1 MADKI
6 LSIFIDESGDF
17 GNFEKHCPFYL
28 VTMVLHDQSHEISD
42 LVAKFDEHLKF
53 TGFPVHAIHSGPLIR
68 RESIYR
74 DVVRERRRYL
84 FNALFNFGRKLE
96 FSFMCF
102 RIKKSRDDDRI
113 QLTSKLSKI
122 IAAKIRENL
131 YLWGSFDKIIVY
143 YDNGQMELTKIL
155 TTVFSILLKN
165 VVFRKVKPIDY
176 KLFQIA
182 DMICTLELLA
192 VKLKNG
198 FSFTKSEHDFFET
211 PRAFKKNYLKYVEK
225 KEI

>member
-1 MADKI
+1 MSDKI

-28 VTMVLHDQSHEISD
+28 VTMILHDQSYEIGD
-42 LVAKFDEHLKF
+42 LVAKFDEHLKLKD
-53 TGFPVHAIHSGPLIR
+53 FPVHAIHSGPLIR

-74 DVVRERRRYL
+74 DVARERRRYL
-84 FNALFNFGRKLE
+84 FNALFNFGRKLKL
-96 FSFMCF
+96 SFMCF
-102 RIKKSRDDDRI
+102 RLKKSRDDDRI

-131 YLWGSFDKIIVY
+131 YLWGSFDKIIIY

-165 VVFRKVKPIDY
+165 VVFRKVKPVDY

-182 DMICTLELLA
+182 DMVCTLELLA
-192 VKLKNG
+192 VKLENG
-198 FSFTKSEHDFFET
+198 LPFTKSENDFFET
-211 PRAFKKNYLKYVEK
+211 PRKFKKNYLKYVEK